1 MTKRALIVT
10 IDTEVD
16 KNAHWRISN
25 PASFSSVRRGVPEI
39 LSPLFDEFGVVPT
52 YLLSGEVIEDGHCV
66 DVLAELGD
74 RAELGTH
81 LHAEFVE
88 PQRSLWPQNM
98 AGRAADAVQCAYT
111 PELEASK
118 LATLTN
124 VFMSTFGRRP
134 TAFRA
139 GRYALSDHTFQALA
153 ALGYLVDSS
162 VTPGLR
168 WRFPAATVDYRAWS
182 REPRWVEAPC
192 GRILELP
199 IGIRAG
205 GRPARWIE
213 GRHPAVASGVR
224 AFLGARARHAW
235 LRPTWE
241 DGDTLIRYV
250 ESTQDRL
257 MVLMFHSTEIVP
269 GGSPYAARPTD
280 CARIVRSLRDL
291 FAHCVRENIGFCSL
305 SEATTVECT

>member
-1 MTKRALIVT
+1 MTERALIVT

-16 KNAHWRISN
+16 KDAHWRIST
-25 PASFSSVRRGVPEI
+25 PASFSSVRRGVLET
-39 LSPLFDEFGVVPT
+39 LSPLFDEYGVVPT
-52 YLLSGEVIEDGHCV
+52 YLLSGEVIENGRCV
-66 DVLAELGD
+66 QALAELGA

-81 LHAEFVE
+81 LHGEFVE
-88 PQRSLWPQNM
+88 PQRSLWPQTM
-98 AGRAADAVQCAYT
+98 AGRTADAVQCAYP
-111 PELEASK
+111 PELEATK

-124 VFMSTFGRRP
+124 LFTSTFGQRP

-139 GRYALSDHTFQALA
+139 GRYALSDHTFEALT

-168 WRFPAATVDYRAWS
+168 WRFPEATVDYRSWS
-182 REPRWVEAPC
+182 TEPRWVEAPS

-213 GRHPAVASGVR
+213 RAPPVVASGVR
-224 AFLGARARHAW
+224 AVVGDPARHWW
-235 LRPTWE
+235 LRPTWG

-250 ESTQDRL
+250 ESSEDRF
-257 MVLMFHSTEIVP
+257 MVLMFHSMEIVP
-269 GGSPYAARPTD
+269 GCSPYAAHPTD
-280 CARIVRSLRDL
+280 CARIVTSLRDL
-291 FAHCVRENIGFCSL
+291 FAHCVCENICFCSL
-305 SEATTVECT
+305 SEAAGLVRT